1 MSRVFPRVFPFRLI
15 FFRALADSLFGVS
28 ASLSLGTSLFYH
40 ISVRMSRVFE
50 KFFRSMGSI
59 AFCDCEGNESAFSIV
74 LSEGRSP
81 LPTLLLYY
89 TWVVLSRG
97 FSEVSEKIF
106 VLSEIPNP
114 LGRYR
119 ACLYFKAPD
128 QISGDGRHSPFDMII
143 IP

>member
-1 MSRVFPRVFPFRLI
+1 MVCDLLGFPL
-15 FFRALADSLFGVS
+15 ST
-28 ASLSLGTSLFYH
+28 LSLYH
-40 ISVRMSRVFE
+40 
-50 KFFRSMGSI
+50 
-59 AFCDCEGNESAFSIV
+59 
-74 LSEGRSP
+74 
-81 LPTLLLYY
+81 TL
-89 TWVVLSRG
+89 VVLSRG

-106 VLSEIPNP
+106 VLSAIPNP